1 VGMFR
6 LPPHSLILH
15 AYDVLGIYIV
25 LNRSINNKNIFDVIY
40 ILCFETSV
48 GAEVFKQYI
57 EIWFK

>member
-1 VGMFR
+1 MSR
-6 LPPHSLILH
+6 LPPHSLVLH

-25 LNRSINNKNIFDVIY
+25 RNISINNKNIFDVIS